1 MNNFKIR
8 LIVSLL
14 AFPLIYV
21 LLYQKTL
28 SNLLILIVFLFCIFE
43 WVKIFKKKNAIFF
56 FGLIVLF
63 VFLLSLLRI
72 YNFEEFN
79 LIFLWLIILT
89 WLSDIGGYIFGKL
102 FGGPKLTQISPNK
115 TWAGAI
121 GSIILSQLA
130 FLIFFLNSDYKFNI
144 TIIFVQ
150 LFLSIIGQFGDILMS
165 YVKRKNNKKNTSN
178 FIPGHGGFLD
188 RVDGLIWIII
198 LEIFLF
204 NKKKNLHFRVNRKYW
219 KINFTDHLKK

>member
-1 MNNFKIR
+1 MSNFKKR
-8 LIVSLL
+8 LIISLL
-14 AFPLIYV
+14 AFPLIYI

-28 SNLLILIVFLFCIFE
+28 SNLLFLIIFLFCIFE

-56 FGLIVLF
+56 LGLIVLF
-63 VFLLSLLRI
+63 AFLLSLLRI

-79 LIFLWLIILT
+79 LTFLWLIILT

-121 GSIILSQLA
+121 GSIILSQFA
-130 FLIFFLNSDYKFNI
+130 FLIFFLNNNYKFNI
-144 TIIFVQ
+144 TIIFMQ
-150 LFLSIIGQFGDILMS
+150 LFLSIIAQFGDILMS
-165 YVKRKNNKKNTSN
+165 YVKRKNNIKDTSN

-198 LEIFLF
+198 FGNIF
-204 NKKKNLHFRVNRKYW
+204 
-219 KINFTDHLKK
+219 I

>member
-1 MNNFKIR
+1 MNNFKKR
-8 LIVSLL
+8 LSVSLL

-43 WVKIFKKKNAIFF
+43 WVKIFKRKNAIFF
-56 FGLIVLF
+56 LGLIVLF

-72 YNFEEFN
+72 YNYEEFN
-79 LIFLWLIILT
+79 LTFLWLIVLT

-121 GSIILSQLA
+121 GSIILSQFA
-130 FLIFFLNSDYKFNI
+130 FLIFFLNSNYKFNI
-144 TIIFVQ
+144 TIIFMQ

-165 YVKRKNNKKNTSN
+165 YVKRKNNKKDTSN

-198 LEIFLF
+198 FG
-204 NKKKNLHFRVNRKYW
+204 
-219 KINFTDHLKK
+219 NFFI